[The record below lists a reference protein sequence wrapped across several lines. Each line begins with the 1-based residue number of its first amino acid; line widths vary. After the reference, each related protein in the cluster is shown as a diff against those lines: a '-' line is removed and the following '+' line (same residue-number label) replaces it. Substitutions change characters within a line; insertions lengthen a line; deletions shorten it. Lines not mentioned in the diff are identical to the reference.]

1 MIMKKYIIETH
12 TFCGGWV
19 NTWTD
24 DDENPIVFDTLE
36 QAQNELSTYLFGLS
50 IDVDLGNI
58 EDYSADDFRI
68 TEIGE

>member
-1 MIMKKYIIETH
+1 MKKYIIETR
-12 TFCGGWV
+12 TFCDGWV

-24 DDENPIVFDTLE
+24 DGKPVIFDNFQE
-36 QAQNELSTYLFGLS
+36 AQEELNIYLFGLS

-58 EDYSADDFRI
+58 EDYDPEDFRV